1 MLTFRC
7 ASYIYIFFIGVFGSP
22 LDVSIKCFLDG
33 VLIFHSELGDHLSY
47 LKEIILVN
55 MDEDGV
61 STSIAI
67 LHSLLDG
74 GQDLATAEAIDRFSR
89 LQEKRRATTNKIKLI
104 AGRSLIKDDIST
116 DTGRKTDLVHNESS
130 RARRRSSSM
139 SRLKPKAEPS
149 DKKVKEDN
157 SSRGRSSSIKVNG
170 TSSTLEKKSPR
181 PHSSSR
187 PSSQATYTKQS
198 EDPKSPRQP
207 PALKPALVTTSPP
220 SAGAKHKTKP
230 VHSVTSKNTPMK
242 AGSGAATMDAFTME
256 RDFSQMRMNQTTNGA
271 FKHYSREHYE
281 DDFHSLPINLDS
293 QREKSVFCK
302 ICHGKIKKAKT
313 LNKCNHTFCTECIE
327 KQFRKF
333 GPKCPQCGT
342 MYPSSVLSKTT
353 TEEADFSPR
362 SLLTSTVVHSSE
374 PRGTM
379 SHMTRRNM
387 TVPGYEYCEGAIE
400 IQYDIPSGKILV
412 RN

>member
-1 MLTFRC
+1 M
-7 ASYIYIFFIGVFGSP
+7 
-22 LDVSIKCFLDG
+22 
-33 VLIFHSELGDHLSY
+33 
-47 LKEIILVN
+47 N

-293 QREKSVFCK
+293 QREEKTTFCK

-342 MYPSSVLSKTT
+342 MYSSSVLSKTT